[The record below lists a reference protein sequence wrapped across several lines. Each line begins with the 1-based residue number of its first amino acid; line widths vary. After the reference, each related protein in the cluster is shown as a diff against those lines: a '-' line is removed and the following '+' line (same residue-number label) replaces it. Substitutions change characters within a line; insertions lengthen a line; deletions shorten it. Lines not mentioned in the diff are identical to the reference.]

1 MNKNSIK
8 KYKKQIKAL
17 LPFYSKKERRFMR
30 ELNDS
35 FNHYIEKNP
44 KSTMLEIQ
52 EQFGTP
58 QEIVREY
65 IDSFD
70 VDILIRKLSIRKII
84 KRVFIALLLALV
96 IGLGIFSA
104 FTYKAYLEYKNTL
117 VIEAETD
124 VTNK

>member
-58 QEIVREY
+58 QEIVQEY